1 MNWEKVVKF
10 AKGVN
15 WAMLLA
21 GLVEVPRWGVAF
33 RAIHEPMVFG
43 VPLAIIITWSMS
55 EGWELYFRK
64 PQERLILAFNIVA
77 LVISTIIITPVL
89 YLLTQAG
96 TFEVVMTDFRPETIE
111 PFRLLWALAL
121 ALGTFLPL
129 ISLAAVRSR
138 RERNEAE
145 PEREA
150 PDVVPA
156 PIPVVEET
164 AETVTLVEVPR
175 LPAPK
180 PEADERKRM
189 AWQMA
194 ENGVTQEEIAAAC
207 GVTTRTVRNW
217 LKEMA

>member
-1 MNWEKVVKF
+1 MNWEKVAQAVKR
-10 AKGVN
+10 VD
-15 WAMLLA
+15 WALLLA

-55 EGWELYFRK
+55 AGWELYFRK
-64 PQERLILAFNIVA
+64 PQERLILAFNIIA
-77 LVISTIIITPVL
+77 LVISTVIITPVL

-96 TFEVVMTDFRPETIE
+96 TFQVVMTDFRMETVE
-111 PFRLLWALAL
+111 PFRLVWALAL

-138 RERNEAE
+138 TERKEEPAPRKAAE
-145 PEREA
+145 PVAA
-150 PDVVPA
+150 PV
-156 PIPVVEET
+156 PVV
-164 AETVTLVEVPR
+164 AETVEVVDVPR

-180 PEADERKRM
+180 PEPDDRKRM

-217 LKEMA
+217 LKDA

>member
-1 MNWEKVVKF
+1 MTWEKVVKF

-33 RAIHEPMVFG
+33 RAIHEPMIFG

-64 PQERLILAFNIVA
+64 PHDRLILFFNIVA

-89 YLLTQAG
+89 YLLTQAR
-96 TFEVVMTDFRPETIE
+96 TFEVVMTDFRPETVE

-145 PEREA
+145 PERKAAE
-150 PDVVPA
+150 VVPA
-156 PIPVVEET
+156 PVPVAEET
-164 AETVTLVEVPR
+164 LTLVEVPR

-180 PEADERKRM
+180 PETDERKRM

-217 LKEMA
+217 LKDA